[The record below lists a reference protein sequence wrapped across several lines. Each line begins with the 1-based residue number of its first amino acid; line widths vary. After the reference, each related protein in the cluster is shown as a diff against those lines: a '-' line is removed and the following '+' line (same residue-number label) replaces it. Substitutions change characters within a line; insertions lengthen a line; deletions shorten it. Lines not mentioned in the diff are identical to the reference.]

1 MEDTQLLQTGCEA
14 SCPPCPSG
22 SLRNGKTFEVQIQNL
37 PTICLVE
44 FLDTIHS
51 AIQCNAGIKINE
63 GSCEELVEITL
74 CEGTS
79 SEQTLTCCLPMDYL
93 ALSGELEI
101 FFNILGTCDSDCLP
115 EPQTTYY
122 HAVTTVPI
130 DELCFYCEGTRPTII
145 NGDLC
150 NYFSIT
156 IDSVSATGLITY
168 TVQFLNCPAP
178 LV

>member
-1 MEDTQLLQTGCEA
+1 MEDTQLTQSVCEA

-22 SLRNGKTFEVQIQNL
+22 SLRNGQTFEVQIENL
-37 PTICLVE
+37 PTICFVE
-44 FLDTIHS
+44 FIDELHGV
-51 AIQCNAGIKINE
+51 IQCNEGVTINE

-79 SEQTLTCCLPMDYL
+79 SEQTLACCLPMDYL
-93 ALSGELEI
+93 ALSGQLEI
-101 FFNILGTCDSDCLP
+101 LFNIRGICDSDCLP
-115 EPQTTYY
+115 EPKETVY
-122 HAVTTVPI
+122 HAVAKVAV
-130 DELCFYCEGTRPTII
+130 DELCFYCEGTRPSII

-156 IDSVSATGLITY
+156 IDSVSATGLITF